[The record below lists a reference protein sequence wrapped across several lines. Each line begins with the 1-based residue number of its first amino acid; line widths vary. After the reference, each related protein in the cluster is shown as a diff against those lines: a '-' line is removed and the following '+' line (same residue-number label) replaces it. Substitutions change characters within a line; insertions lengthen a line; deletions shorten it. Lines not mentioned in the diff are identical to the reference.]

1 VTPQRLLVVV
11 GIPLGLLIALL
22 APAWTAYDEFTHFAR
37 VVDIAQG
44 NLEPTRS
51 TEGIGSRIPT
61 AHREATGQIILDHQE
76 GRPPWSPTSIRALLD
91 HRPDGRTTFI
101 DTRPTTASTPVA
113 YLPAAVGA
121 WLPVALDAPGLV
133 VLWASRLASLAAY
146 LAIAVVAVRSAS
158 AFRWSLTASAL
169 VPLNL
174 ALASS
179 VSPDGL
185 TIAAV
190 LLAVSLWTRVEA
202 GDEVGMSALVGASLL
217 LALAKPPYF
226 LALALF
232 PASALLERSP
242 ARTRAALVAGGG
254 LLVGLATTATNS
266 SENYQAVTTTMI
278 QEIDYQPGVQWN
290 RLLGDLP
297 GFLWTTVDTWL
308 TEYRFYVQG
317 WFRQL
322 GFWEAD
328 LPRVVPWALLVVAAL
343 AVLRLDGGDLVRLRG
358 VRRVLMVLGVGG
370 FLVALYAASYIYFT
384 DRMDYAH
391 IGLQMA
397 RYAAPLAPL
406 AIVGWL
412 PRSSRV
418 LSSRLSERTA
428 MSIIAGVPVIAV
440 GASALTWLWTGANT
454 PLG

>member
-1 VTPQRLLVVV
+1 M
-11 GIPLGLLIALL
+11 
-22 APAWTAYDEFTHFAR
+22 
-37 VVDIAQG
+37 
-44 NLEPTRS
+44 
-51 TEGIGSRIPT
+51 
-61 AHREATGQIILDHQE
+61 
-76 GRPPWSPTSIRALLD
+76 LD

-113 YLPAAVGA
+113 YLPAAAGA
-121 WLPVALDAPGLV
+121 WVPVALDAPGLV

-158 AFRWSLTASAL
+158 AFRWSLAASAL

-232 PASALLERSP
+232 PASALLERST

-254 LLVGLATTATNS
+254 LLLGLATTATNS

-278 QEIDYQPGVQWN
+278 QKIDYQPGEQWD

-297 GFLWTTVDTWL
+297 GFLWATVDTWL

-358 VRRVLMVLGVGG
+358 VRRVLMILGVGG

-406 AIVGWL
+406 AIVAWL
-412 PRSSRV
+412 PRSSRR
-418 LSSRLSERTA
+418 LSSRLSERAAT
-428 MSIIAGVPVIAV
+428 SIIAGVPVIAV

>member
-1 VTPQRLLVVV
+1 MVV
-11 GIPLGLLIALL
+11 GIPLGLVIALL

-37 VVDIAQG
+37 VVDMAQG

-61 AHREATGQIILDHQE
+61 AHREATDQIILDHQE

-91 HRPDGRTTFI
+91 HRPDGRTVFI

-113 YLPAAVGA
+113 YLSAAAGA
-121 WLPVALDAPGLV
+121 WVPVVLDSPGLV
-133 VLWASRLASLAAY
+133 VLWASRLASLAVY
-146 LAIAVVAVRSAS
+146 LAIATVAIRGAS
-158 AFRWSLTASAL
+158 AFRWSLAASAL
-169 VPLNL
+169 APLNL

-185 TIAAV
+185 TVVAV
-190 LLAVSLWTRVEA
+190 LLAFSIWTRVEA
-202 GDEVGMSALVGASLL
+202 GDEVGMPVLIGASLL

-226 LALALF
+226 LVLALF
-232 PASALLERSP
+232 LISAVLQPNRV
-242 ARTRAALVAGGG
+242 RTRAALVAGGG
-254 LLVGLATTATNS
+254 LLVGLATAVTNS

-278 QEIDYQPGVQWN
+278 QEIDYQPGVQWD

-343 AVLRLDGGDLVRLRG
+343 ARPPARRRRPSAAPGGSAGPDDLWAWGASWWL
-358 VRRVLMVLGVGG
+358 
-370 FLVALYAASYIYFT
+370 LYAASYIYFT

-397 RYAAPLAPL
+397 RYA
-406 AIVGWL
+406 
-412 PRSSRV
+412 S
-418 LSSRLSERTA
+418 
-428 MSIIAGVPVIAV
+428 AV
-440 GASALTWLWTGANT
+440 GAVGHRGLAA
-454 PLG
+454 PLVPDRSLHAYPNGPLR

>member
-1 VTPQRLLVVV
+1 MTPQRLLIVV
-11 GIPLGLLIALL
+11 GLPLGLLIAFLS
-22 APAWTAYDEFTHFAR
+22 PAWTAYDEFTHFAR
-37 VVDIAQG
+37 VVDMAQG

-51 TEGIGSRIPT
+51 SEGIGSHIP
-61 AHREATGQIILDHQE
+61 AAYREATGQIILDHQE

-113 YLPAAVGA
+113 YLSAAAGA
-121 WLPVALDAPGLV
+121 WVPVVLDAPGLV
-133 VLWASRLASLAAY
+133 VLWASRLASLAVY
-146 LAIAVVAVRSAS
+146 LAIATVAVRGAS
-158 AFRWSLTASAL
+158 AFRWSLAASAL
-169 VPLNL
+169 APLNL

-185 TIAAV
+185 TVVAV
-190 LLAVSLWTRVEA
+190 LLAFSIWTRVEA
-202 GDEVGMSALVGASLL
+202 GDEVGVPALIGASLL

-226 LALALF
+226 LVLALF
-232 PASALLERSP
+232 LVSAVLQPSRV
-242 ARTRAALVAGGG
+242 RTRAALVAAGG
-254 LLVGLATTATNS
+254 LLVGLATAVTNS

-278 QEIDYQPGVQWN
+278 QEINYQPGLQWD

-297 GFLWTTVDTWL
+297 GFLWATVDTWL

-328 LPRVVPWALLVVAAL
+328 LPRVIPWALFVVAAL
-343 AVLRLDGGDLVRLRG
+343 ALLRLDGGDLVRLRG
-358 VRRVLMVLGVGG
+358 ARRVLMALGVGG
-370 FLVALYAASYIYFT
+370 FLVALYAASYVYFT
-384 DRMDYAH
+384 DRTDYAH

-397 RYAAPLAPL
+397 RYAIPLAPL
-406 AIVGWL
+406 AVVSWL
-412 PRSSRV
+412 PRSGRM
-418 LSSRLSERTA
+418 LSSRLSERA
-428 MSIIAGVPVIAV
+428 AALIIAGVPVVAV
-440 GASALTWLWTGANT
+440 GASAMTWLWTGANT